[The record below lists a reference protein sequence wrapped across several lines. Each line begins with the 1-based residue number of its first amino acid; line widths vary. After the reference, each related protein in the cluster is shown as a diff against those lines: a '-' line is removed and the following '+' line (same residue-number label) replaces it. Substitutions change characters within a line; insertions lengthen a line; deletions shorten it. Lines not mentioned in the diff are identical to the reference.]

1 MLFNFHIISLFLQ
14 AAGVFKAVPAK
25 IYPEAKETTTSE
37 SKTATKMG
45 TKETSEE
52 KDDMRDPRS
61 GRLRKSTYT
70 VSTPTLSSL
79 GLVQGKLEVR
89 GSCCFFIGSDHK
101 CLQESH
107 ASLAAQLAEVG
118 FLIV

>member
-1 MLFNFHIISLFLQ
+1 M
-14 AAGVFKAVPAK
+14 PAK

-52 KDDMRDPRS
+52 EEDDMRDPRS

-89 GSCCFFIGSDHK
+89 GSCCFFIGSDPT

-118 FLIV
+118 FLIVQLTD